1 MRNVVGVQY
10 PSDARYLVDDE
21 THVTVGRFNSLKN
34 AKAFTRTLKGW
45 HLYDIVDK
53 SSIGSKNTK
62 RSFEAF
68 INPDLYPTMYKCS
81 KLMVRFIKCGV
92 NS

>member
-10 PSDARYLVDDE
+10 PSEARYLVDDE
-21 THVTVGRFNSLKN
+21 THVTVGRFNSLKS
-34 AKAFTRTLKGW
+34 AKEFTRTLKGW

-53 SSIGSKNTK
+53 SSIGSENTK
-62 RSFEAF
+62 KSFDGF
-68 INPDLYPTMYKCS
+68 LNPDLYPTMYKCAQ
-81 KLMVRFIKCGV
+81 LMVRYIKCGV